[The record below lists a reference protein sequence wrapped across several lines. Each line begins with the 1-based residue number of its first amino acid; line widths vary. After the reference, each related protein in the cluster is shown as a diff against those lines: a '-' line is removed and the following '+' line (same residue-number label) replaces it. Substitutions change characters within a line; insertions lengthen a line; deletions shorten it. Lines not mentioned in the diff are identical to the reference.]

1 MLKAQLTSE
10 SQPKIIQLFYIHTK
24 KKTRKR
30 LMKLSFYF
38 SRWSSKS
45 SFYLSASA
53 KIHFA
58 QVDELISVPWKA

>member
-10 SQPKIIQLFYIHTK
+10 SQPKITQLFYIHMYK
-24 KKTRKR
+24 EKKTRKR

-45 SFYLSASA
+45 SFYLLPFSIGKNS
-53 KIHFA
+53 FRTG
-58 QVDELISVPWKA
+58 